1 MIWSISWRNV
11 WRNRVRSFV
20 IIIAVTI
27 GIFAGTFSIAFMVG
41 WMNQRVDAAIKT
53 EVSHIQI
60 HHPEYIKTND
70 IQDFIPNS
78 KAIIDEIS
86 KDNNIK
92 AISGRMIINSMIAS
106 AETGSGVQILGI
118 DPDSEKKVTDLHEK
132 LIEGKYLE
140 GAKRNPIVIGE
151 KLAEKL
157 KVKLRSKV
165 IITTQHTDGSIT
177 AAAFKVTGIFKTV
190 NSMYDEMKVF
200 VRKPDLANLIG
211 LPENTNHEIAMLLKN
226 NDEDA
231 EKAFADKLRSDYKD
245 TEILT
250 YKQVMPDLALITE
263 SMDFMM
269 YIFVAIILIGLAFA
283 IINTMLM
290 AVLERIK
297 ELGMLMAI
305 GMNKTRV
312 FFMIVL
318 ETVFLTLIG
327 GVVGVIVAYVISKL
341 THKTGIDISMWA
353 EGLNAY
359 GYDSIIYPVLS
370 LDVALNVTM
379 LVIIVGILASL
390 YPAYKALKL
399 HPADALRSDN

>member
-11 WRNRVRSFV
+11 WRNRVRSLV
-20 IIIAVTI
+20 IIIAVTV
-27 GIFAGTFSIAFMVG
+27 GIFAGAFSIAFMVG
-41 WMNQRVDAAIKT
+41 WMNQRVDAAVKT

-60 HHPEYIKTND
+60 HHPDYIKTND

-78 KAIIDEIS
+78 SGIINEIT
-86 KDNNIK
+86 NNK
-92 AISGRMIINSMIAS
+92 NVEAISDRMIINSMIAS
-106 AETGSGVQILGI
+106 AETGSGIQIIGI
-118 DPDSEKKVTDLHEK
+118 DPETESKVTDLHEK

-157 KVKLRSKV
+157 NVKLRSKV
-165 IITTQHTDGSIT
+165 IITAQHTDGSIT

-200 VRKPDLANLIG
+200 VRKKDLANFVG
-211 LPENTNHEIAMLLKN
+211 LPESTCHEIAILL
-226 NDEDA
+226 NDNDTETTLA
-231 EKAFADKLRSDYKD
+231 EEFRNKYKD
-245 TEILT
+245 VEVLT
-250 YKQVMPDLALITE
+250 YKQLMPDLELMTE
-263 SMDFMM
+263 SMDFSM
-269 YIFVAIILIGLAFA
+269 YIFVAIILLGLGFA

-305 GMNKTRV
+305 GMNKIRV

-318 ETVFLTLIG
+318 ETVFLSLIG
-327 GVVGVIVAYVISKL
+327 GVVGVIVAFIISQL
-341 THKTGIDISMWA
+341 TNKTGIDLSIWA
-353 EGLNAY
+353 EGLNAF
-359 GYDSIIYPVLS
+359 GYDSIIYPVLTW
-370 LDVALNVTM
+370 DVGLNITI

-390 YPAYKALKL
+390 YPAFKALKL
-399 HPADALRSDN
+399 HPADALRTDN